1 MELPWDPSS
10 AAVRGGGARQGTAR
24 HSFALSWQSSLQSL
38 WRFLT
43 TSDAKTWPYIMLN
56 LAALIDMPHELAA
69 VLNHLHEG
77 DIVCLIH
84 VSSKIDAWVGD
95 EKVGPF
101 AHASFATGETRRAA
115 LWLHRT
121 ALKLFPRS
129 PYARRWPARFS
140 PLALIA
146 GLWRPF

>member
-1 MELPWDPSS
+1 
-10 AAVRGGGARQGTAR
+10 
-24 HSFALSWQSSLQSL
+24 
-38 WRFLT
+38 
-43 TSDAKTWPYIMLN
+43 MLN
-56 LAALIDMPHELAA
+56 LAALIVEPHELVA

-77 DIVCLIH
+77 DIICLLH
-84 VSSKIDAWVGD
+84 VDSKIDAWVGD
-95 EKVGPF
+95 EKAGPV

-121 ALKLFPRS
+121 AIRLFPGSR
-129 PYARRWPARFS
+129 YARRWSARFS

>member
-1 MELPWDPSS
+1 
-10 AAVRGGGARQGTAR
+10 
-24 HSFALSWQSSLQSL
+24 
-38 WRFLT
+38 
-43 TSDAKTWPYIMLN
+43 MLI

-77 DIVCLIH
+77 DIVCLVH
-84 VSSKIDAWVGD
+84 VDSKIDAWVGD